1 MESYTYPTSVL
12 PVLRVCTPVAKL
24 AHPAKV
30 GFLAVQGDAI
40 GGSLLESRSITFDV
54 RIQPSNGA
62 NGISGSAAQGSPM
75 PKSRPGSE
83 EASGVP
89 PRSRPV

>member
-54 RIQPSNGA
+54 RIQPSNRCQRHQWLCCP
-62 NGISGSAAQGSPM
+62 GIPDGRRRRSGGDEGSRRST
-75 PKSRPGSE
+75 SR
-83 EASGVP
+83 
-89 PRSRPV
+89 